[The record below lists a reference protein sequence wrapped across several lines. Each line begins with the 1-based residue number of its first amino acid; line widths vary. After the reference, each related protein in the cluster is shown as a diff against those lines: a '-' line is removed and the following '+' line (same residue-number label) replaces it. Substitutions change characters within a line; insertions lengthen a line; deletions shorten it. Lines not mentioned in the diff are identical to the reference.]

1 MVTQVDEQEAA
12 VVADAMTPA
21 GKPDV
26 GAVLGEGQG
35 AAGVGAVAM
44 HDCLSFSLRAA
55 LRRCLA
61 EIGRAGKREVGGASG
76 VQGLRVDGSRW
87 LTPWPRP

>member
-1 MVTQVDEQEAA
+1 MC
-12 VVADAMTPA
+12 
-21 GKPDV
+21 
-26 GAVLGEGQG
+26 
-35 AAGVGAVAM
+35 AVAM

-76 VQGLRVDGSRW
+76 VQGLRVERLAVADAMAEAKPDGYFYPDR
-87 LTPWPRP
+87 